1 MSDIFDR
8 ILHEKGRKGEKL
20 FTINIGAMD
29 GLMFDELAGYSGMY
43 DFSGLYVEPIPYLYE
58 RLKNNLNNGK
68 NIFENAAISVYNGS
82 IQMLTID
89 QGAIDSGSVH
99 QCFYG
104 MSAVYPP
111 KNGLG
116 SEGDKEVVEK
126 YGKLVDVPCMTLENL
141 FSKHNITNFDVFK
154 LDTEGHDFKIFDQLD
169 IEKYRP
175 MLIRMEW
182 VNLSLEEQ
190 QTSLEKLSQHKYHVE
205 FVGQDLIACP
215 QEIYNELESPV
226 LESPVLEV
234 KKVEETTK
242 KITLVT
248 GLWNIRRDSLTEGWS
263 RTFDHYLEKFEQLL
277 QVDNPMIIYGD
288 EELRSFVMVRRN
300 PENTLF
306 VARSQDWFKNDF
318 YDKIQKIRTSE
329 DWLNQS
335 GWLRDSTQAKLDMYN
350 PLVMSKMFLLHD
362 AKLMDPWNSEHLF
375 WIDAGL
381 TNTVHPGYFTHDK
394 VLDKLPKYIN
404 KFSFVCFPYEAST
417 EIHGFSFPKIN
428 QITGNK
434 VELVGRGGFFGGPKD
449 SIGDINGIYW
459 GLMSS
464 TLSQGLMG
472 TEESLFSIMVYKHSD
487 MVDYFEIEGNGLFG
501 KFFEDLK
508 NDRLVRKNK
517 QNLVP
522 VNDDLKK
529 ENAALYV
536 ITFNSPKQ
544 FETLIKS
551 MYAYDENFITKPKKF
566 LLDNSSDLTTTEK
579 YKELCVE
586 HGFEHIKKDNLGICG
601 GRQWIA
607 EHADEN
613 GFDFYFFFED
623 DMFFFPKKG
632 EVCRNGFNRYVPD
645 LYNSTIEIT
654 KKHHY
659 DFLKFNYSEFYGD
672 NGVQWSW
679 YNVPQVYREHR
690 WPEKSQLPVQGQD
703 PNAPRTLF
711 KHIRTHKGIP
721 FVDGEIYYC
730 NWPQVVTRHGNKK
743 MFLTEKWAHPFEQ
756 TWMSYMYQETV
767 KGNLNPAMLLLTPTE
782 HDRFDFYDGKLRKE
796 S

>member
-1 MSDIFDR
+1 
-8 ILHEKGRKGEKL
+8 
-20 FTINIGAMD
+20 
-29 GLMFDELAGYSGMY
+29 
-43 DFSGLYVEPIPYLYE
+43 
-58 RLKNNLNNGK
+58 
-68 NIFENAAISVYNGS
+68 
-82 IQMLTID
+82 
-89 QGAIDSGSVH
+89 
-99 QCFYG
+99 

-215 QEIYNELESPV
+215 QEVYNE

-417 EIHGFSFPKIN
+417 EIHGFSFSKIN

-434 VELVGRGGFFGGPKD
+434 VELVGRGG
-449 SIGDINGIYW
+449 
-459 GLMSS
+459 
-464 TLSQGLMG
+464 
-472 TEESLFSIMVYKHSD
+472 
-487 MVDYFEIEGNGLFG
+487 
-501 KFFEDLK
+501 
-508 NDRLVRKNK
+508 
-517 QNLVP
+517 
-522 VNDDLKK
+522 
-529 ENAALYV
+529 
-536 ITFNSPKQ
+536 
-544 FETLIKS
+544 
-551 MYAYDENFITKPKKF
+551 
-566 LLDNSSDLTTTEK
+566 
-579 YKELCVE
+579 
-586 HGFEHIKKDNLGICG
+586 
-601 GRQWIA
+601 
-607 EHADEN
+607 
-613 GFDFYFFFED
+613 
-623 DMFFFPKKG
+623 
-632 EVCRNGFNRYVPD
+632 
-645 LYNSTIEIT
+645 
-654 KKHHY
+654 
-659 DFLKFNYSEFYGD
+659 
-672 NGVQWSW
+672 
-679 YNVPQVYREHR
+679 
-690 WPEKSQLPVQGQD
+690 
-703 PNAPRTLF
+703 
-711 KHIRTHKGIP
+711 
-721 FVDGEIYYC
+721 
-730 NWPQVVTRHGNKK
+730 
-743 MFLTEKWAHPFEQ
+743 LTEYIGVLCHQHCLK
-756 TWMSYMYQETV
+756 
-767 KGNLNPAMLLLTPTE
+767 
-782 HDRFDFYDGKLRKE
+782 D
-796 S
+796 